1 MDYKSLI
8 VNGRSVRHFKETAV
22 DAAKISELQ
31 AFIADCKKLVPSIA
45 IEAKFFAGD
54 DTYKR
59 LYGIAGYQG
68 VMIEA
73 PNYLVL
79 LSEDKPQHL
88 ENAGYIGERAIL
100 KARDLGLD
108 SCWISYSDRDMVKT
122 VLNLDTD
129 MEVVALI
136 ALGYASSTKK
146 VEGIAKTGD
155 NYSQA
160 EMSVKKIGSNSE
172 RISLEEM
179 VYIDKWGNSATSEIL
194 EERALLDAFS
204 YARMA
209 PSALNKQP
217 WRFIVDGGRVILAI
231 DNENYSGS
239 YLNKI
244 DAGIIMLY
252 FGVILDITMFDSK
265 WGFDNLD
272 NDYGIPSN
280 YKVVGYCNI

>member
-22 DAAKISELQ
+22 DAAKILELQ

-88 ENAGYIGERAIL
+88 ENAGYVGERAIL

-160 EMSVKKIGSNSE
+160 EMSVKKMGSNSE

-179 VYIDKWGNSATSEIL
+179 VYIDKWENSATSEIL

>member
-8 VNGRSVRHFKETAV
+8 MNGRSVRDFKDTAV
-22 DAAKISELQ
+22 DGKVLTEIEKFVQ
-31 AFIADCKKLVPSIA
+31 ETKKLVSSIKV
-45 IEAKFFAGD
+45 ETKFFAGD

-59 LYGIAGYQG
+59 LYGVAGYKG

-73 PNYLVL
+73 PIYMIL
-79 LSEDKPQHL
+79 LSEDKPQHI
-88 ENAGYIGERAIL
+88 ENAGYVGERAIL
-100 KARDLGLD
+100 KARDLGVD
-108 SCWISYSDRDMVKT
+108 SCWVSYEDKDAVKK
-122 VLNLDTD
+122 VLGLDTD
-129 MEVVALI
+129 LEVVALI
-136 ALGYASSTKK
+136 ALGYEDSDKK
-146 VEGIAKTGD
+146 SDSFSNAGD
-155 NYSQA
+155 NYSNA
-160 EMSVKKIGSNSE
+160 DITKKDVSSE
-172 RISLEEM
+172 RISLDDM
-179 VYIDKWGNSATSEIL
+179 VYLDKWGVKATPEVL

-209 PSALNKQP
+209 PSSLNKQP

-252 FGVILDITMFDSK
+252 FGVILDVTMFDSK

-272 NDYGIPSN
+272 KDYGVPSN
-280 YKVVGYCNI
+280 YTVVGYCNI

>member
-8 VNGRSVRHFKETAV
+8 MNGRSVRHFKETPV
-22 DAAKISELQ
+22 DTKALLELESY
-31 AFIADCKKLVPSIA
+31 IKDCKKLDSSIV
-45 IEAKFFAGD
+45 IEPKFFAGD

-79 LSEDKPQHL
+79 ISEDKPQHL
-88 ENAGYIGERAIL
+88 ENAGYVGERAIL
-100 KARDLGLD
+100 KARDLGID
-108 SCWISYSDRDMVKT
+108 SCWVSYSDRDMVKKT
-122 VLNLDTD
+122 LGLETD
-129 MEVVALI
+129 KEVVALI
-136 ALGYASSTKK
+136 ALGYGSKEVK
-146 VEGIAKTGD
+146 VEHKTKTGD
-155 NYSQA
+155 NYSKSN
-160 EMSVKKIGSNSE
+160 MSTANTGSE

-179 VYIDKWGNSATSEIL
+179 VYIDKWGNAATSEIL

-217 WRFIVDGGRVILAI
+217 WRFIVDGGKVVLAI
-231 DNENYSGS
+231 DSEDYRGS

-244 DAGIIMLY
+244 DAGIVMLY
-252 FGVILDITMFDSK
+252 FGVILDVTMFDSK

-272 NDYGIPSN
+272 KDYGIPAN
-280 YKVVGYCNI
+280 YTVVGYCNI